1 MKRSEALAEIS
12 RICKFKHYAL
22 TTEDTYIH
30 WTSRFFTW
38 LQKNHSEFPEEP
50 SARMEGFLSDLARS
64 DVSAATQNQAFSA
77 LLFFYR
83 NVMKQEP
90 GNVNAL
96 RAKRSIYLRHAPSRE
111 DVKKLLTAVE
121 DSPQYPFRLIACM
134 LYGCGLRVSEPLG
147 IRIRDIDL
155 GNKRVIIRQAKGAKD
170 RMVPIPEILIEP
182 IQIQI
187 AAARAVWHRAV
198 SWTVPVKLPHQL
210 GKKYKSSGGEFA
222 WFWLFP
228 MPSSCIDPRSGDRV
242 WWHCLPT
249 GVQKSLRKAGAAA
262 GISGM
267 IRPHDLRHSWA
278 THAHDAGASIRDIQ
292 EILGH
297 NSLET
302 TMIYVHTE
310 IERVASPLQSL
321 DIAI

>member
-1 MKRSEALAEIS
+1 MKLTEAMAEIG
-12 RICKFKHYAL
+12 RICKMKHYAL
-22 TTEDTYIH
+22 ATEENYLH
-30 WTSRFFTW
+30 WNRRFFLW
-38 LQKNHSEFPEEP
+38 LAENHRATGEEP
-50 SARMEGFLSDLARS
+50 AARMEGFLSDLARQ

-96 RAKRSIYLRHAPSRE
+96 RAKRSQYMRHAPPVD
-111 DVKKLLTAVE
+111 DVRRILTAVE
-121 DSPQYPFRLIACM
+121 DTALYPFRLISCF

-147 IRIRDIDL
+147 IRMRDLDL
-155 GNKRVIIRQAKGAKD
+155 ANKRVIIRQAKGAKD
-170 RMVPIPEILIEP
+170 RMVPIPDCLLPAIRS
-182 IQIQI
+182 QQT
-187 AAARAVWHRAV
+187 AARAVWLRAQQQG
-198 SWTVPVKLPHQL
+198 VPVKLPHQL
-210 GKKYKSSGGEFA
+210 GRKYKSAGMEFA

-228 MPSSCIDPRSGDRV
+228 MPSSCADPRSGERV

-249 GVQKSLRKAGAAA
+249 GVQKALRKAGQAA
-262 GISGM
+262 GVSGM
-267 IRPHDLRHSWA
+267 VRPHDLRHAWA
-278 THAHDAGASIRDIQ
+278 THAHDAGASVRDLQ
-292 EILGH
+292 AILGH

-310 IERVASPLQSL
+310 IERVRSPLQIL